1 MVMSGKSQAKTKA
14 PTVKTISPTT
24 PSNARLGKDVTSTGG
39 CGASESEADGGCCDK
54 VAYLANDFQVSI
66 TLSGLS
72 EIEVIP

>member
-1 MVMSGKSQAKTKA
+1 MVMSGKRHANPRA
-14 PTVKTISPTT
+14 PNVKTTSHTT
-24 PSNARLGKDVTSTGG
+24 PNTARLGKAVTLRAAR
-39 CGASESEADGGCCDK
+39 GASESEADGGCCDK